1 MGSAVEQELLGLLP
15 WAESVPQAIEKAKQE
30 RKLILACIRSEFD
43 SRKTIFFEQI
53 LLAAVLTDPDI
64 LHLVRQR
71 FVPVRVNCPPFA
83 YTVSDA
89 GRAVGTDPV
98 APLGI
103 SLKDAKATALVA
115 SDAGRTLASIT
126 NMGTFDRDRIL
137 RFLPGALAK
146 TAPLQSEVD
155 PWKLG

>member
-1 MGSAVEQELLGLLP
+1 
-15 WAESVPQAIEKAKQE
+15 
-30 RKLILACIRSEFD
+30 
-43 SRKTIFFEQI
+43 
-53 LLAAVLTDPDI
+53 AVLTDPDI

-137 RFLPGALAK
+137 RFLLGALAK

-155 PWKLG
+155 PWKLARSGHLDAAQRLFFPDSREGKHGLAW

>member
-64 LHLVRQR
+64 LHLVPQR
-71 FVPVRVNCPPFA
+71 FVPVLVDEAAHLPKAAHQWVPQRTA
-83 YTVSDA
+83 I
-89 GRAVGTDPV
+89 R
-98 APLGI
+98 
-103 SLKDAKATALVA
+103 SLAQPAQPQH
-115 SDAGRTLASIT
+115 R
-126 NMGTFDRDRIL
+126 
-137 RFLPGALAK
+137 
-146 TAPLQSEVD
+146 LQPSSY
-155 PWKLG
+155 G